1 MPRPPPVAAAAP
13 VPPRKKNKPMSK
25 QEQER
30 QIQDLKNI
38 TSQFMNPTPSI
49 ENAPD
54 ACKFLASGLGTPPNS
69 DGFPDAVHRDTS
81 GDEDDS
87 EESEEE

>member
-1 MPRPPPVAAAAP
+1 
-13 VPPRKKNKPMSK
+13 MSK

-38 TSQFMNPTPSI
+38 SSQFQNPTPSI

-54 ACKFLASGLGTPPNS
+54 ACKSPACQLGSPPSS
-69 DGFPDAVHRDTS
+69 DSSPDAVHNDTS